1 LIDFLTDPLSQE
13 LIRRALL
20 EILLISLAGGA
31 LGCWIVFYGVSY
43 AAESLS
49 HSMFPGLVLA
59 ALAGAPILLGGAPAI
74 VLAALAIALV
84 GRIGGIG
91 RDTAVAVVVT
101 GLFGLG
107 ALLALSAESPP
118 GVQGLLFGDIL
129 APSDSDLILSCA
141 LALVVLIALAAL
153 HWRLLTVAF
162 DRTTSAALGA
172 PPTVADVAV
181 LAVLA
186 TAALVTVQGLG
197 TLLAVA
203 MLVGPAATAR
213 TFTRRLP
220 PMMLASTLLGAGAG
234 IAGIYISFHA
244 GLAAGASIAGYIVLA
259 YLAAIAVVAVRSVA
273 DRLAASRRLGVEA
286 AA

>member
-1 LIDFLTDPLSQE
+1 VIDFVADPLGQE

-20 EILLISLAGGA
+20 EVLLISVAGGA
-31 LGCWIVFYGVSY
+31 LGCWIVLYGVSY

-49 HSMFPGLVLA
+49 HAMFPGLVIA
-59 ALAGAPILLGGAPAI
+59 ALAGAPILVGGAPAI
-74 VLAALAIALV
+74 VLAALAIAVV
-84 GRIGGIG
+84 GGVRGVG

-107 ALLALSAESPP
+107 ALLALSADSPP

-129 APSDSDLILSCA
+129 APSDSDLILAAA
-141 LALVVLIALAAL
+141 LALAVLVALRGV
-153 HWRLLTVAF
+153 HWPLLAVAF
-162 DRTTSAALGA
+162 DRTTSPSLRVS
-172 PPTVADVAV
+172 PTVADATV
-181 LAVLA
+181 LALLA
-186 TAALVTVQGLG
+186 AAALVTVQGLG

-220 PMMLASTLLGAGAG
+220 AMMLASTLLGLASG

-244 GLAAGASIAGYIVLA
+244 GLAAGASIAGCIVVA
-259 YLAAIAVVAVRSVA
+259 YLAAIAIAGARSAA
-273 DRLAASRRLGVEA
+273 DRLAASRRLRVEVPG
-286 AA
+286 

>member
-1 LIDFLTDPLSQE
+1 VIDFVADPLGQE

-20 EILLISLAGGA
+20 EVLLISVAGGA
-31 LGCWIVFYGVSY
+31 LGCWIVLYGVSY

-49 HSMFPGLVLA
+49 HSMFPGLVIA
-59 ALAGAPILLGGAPAI
+59 ALAGAPILVGGAPAI
-74 VLAALAIALV
+74 VLAALAIAV
-84 GRIGGIG
+84 VARVRGVG

-129 APSDSDLILSCA
+129 APSDSDLILAAA
-141 LALVVLIALAAL
+141 LALAVVVALRGV
-153 HWRLLTVAF
+153 HWPLLAVAF
-162 DRTTSAALGA
+162 DRTTSPSLGLS
-172 PPTVADVAV
+172 PTLADATV
-181 LAVLA
+181 LALLA
-186 TAALVTVQGLG
+186 AAALVTVQGLG

-220 PMMLASTLLGAGAG
+220 AMMLASTLLGLASG

-244 GLAAGASIAGYIVLA
+244 GLAAGASIAGCIVVA
-259 YLAAIAVVAVRSVA
+259 YLVAIAIVGARSAA
-273 DRLAASRRLGVEA
+273 DRLAASRRLRVEA
-286 AA
+286 AT